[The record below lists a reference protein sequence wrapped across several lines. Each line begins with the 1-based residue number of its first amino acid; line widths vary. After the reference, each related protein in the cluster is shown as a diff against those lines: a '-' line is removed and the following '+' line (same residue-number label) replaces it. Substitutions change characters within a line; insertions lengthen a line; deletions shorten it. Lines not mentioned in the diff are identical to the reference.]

1 MPSTNGILNFKYGLQ
16 AKYDALT
23 KDLNTVYF
31 TTDEQRLFVGETEYT
46 RPVQHGTE
54 LPAAFLPPDSLFV
67 LENGTARTL
76 YFSKDG
82 ASWEIIAKLP
92 ATITGGVF
100 GSNTAGAV
108 GFGDS
113 IKIPKVT
120 VDDRGFI
127 TAAEDV
133 TITLPEQPADI
144 KNTVTVTGDGNAITT
159 AAFDDA
165 GHALTLTKGETFA
178 TKQELTD
185 AVGKITS
192 FEIDSNG
199 GVGYD
204 SLPALKKAHPTG
216 TAGVFYLVKNT
227 DATDGNAFVEYFWTG
242 TAYEMAGKFG
252 EVDHSSLAT
261 KQELTD
267 GLAEKVDKTTTVNG
281 QALSGN
287 VTITDI
293 TGNAG
298 TADKL
303 KTAVNINGIAFD
315 GSKDIT
321 IDVGPDAL
329 SGLTDTTISDPA
341 NGQGLMYNGT
351 KWVNRALT
359 KSDVGLANVDN
370 TADANKNVASA
381 GKLTTARTIT
391 FAGDDATGSVEFDG
405 SKDVSVTLTVD
416 HATKA
421 DQDGAGN
428 VISATYATKAEL
440 TNSALK
446 WGTF

>member
-1 MPSTNGILNFKYGLQ
+1 MPATNGILNFKYGLQ
-16 AKYDALT
+16 AKYDALS
-23 KDLNTVYF
+23 KDPNTVYF

-46 RPVQHGTE
+46 RPVQHGTG
-54 LPAAFLPPDSLFV
+54 LPSSFLPPDSLFV

-82 ASWEIIAKLP
+82 ASWEMIAKLP

-100 GSNTAGAV
+100 GANTAGAV
-108 GFGDS
+108 GFGGS

-120 VDDRGFI
+120 VDDRGFV

-133 TITLPEQPADI
+133 TITLPEKPADI
-144 KNTVTVTGDGNAITT
+144 KNTVTVTGSGNAVT
-159 AAFDDA
+159 AAVFDSA

-178 TKQELTD
+178 TKKELTD

-204 SLPALKKAHPTG
+204 TLAALKAAHTTG
-216 TAGVFYLVKNT
+216 TAGVFYLVKNP
-227 DATDGNAFVEYFWTG
+227 DATDDNAFVEYFWTG

-261 KQELTD
+261 KKELTD
-267 GLAEKVDKTTTVNG
+267 GLAKKVDKTTTVNG

-287 VTITDI
+287 VTITNI
-293 TGNAG
+293 AGNAG

-303 KTAVNINGIAFD
+303 KTAVTINGVAFD
-315 GSKDIT
+315 GSKNIT

-381 GKLTTARTIT
+381 GKLTTPRTIS
-391 FAGDDATGSVEFDG
+391 FAGNDATGSVEFDG
-405 SKDVSVTLTVD
+405 SKNVSVTLTVA

-428 VISATYATKAEL
+428 VISATYATKDEL

>member
-1 MPSTNGILNFKYGLQ
+1 MPATNGILNFKYGLQ
-16 AKYDALT
+16 AKYDALS

-46 RPVQHGTE
+46 RPVQHGTQ
-54 LPAAFLPPDSLFV
+54 LPATFLPPDSLFV

-82 ASWEIIAKLP
+82 ASWEMIAKLP

-108 GFGDS
+108 DFGGS

-120 VDDRGFI
+120 VDDRGFV

-133 TITLPEQPADI
+133 TITLPEKPADI
-144 KNTVTVTGDGNAITT
+144 KNSVTVAGDGNAIT
-159 AAFDDA
+159 AAEFDAA

-199 GVGYD
+199 GAGYD
-204 SLPALKKAHPTG
+204 SLAALEAAHKTG
-216 TAGVFYLVKNT
+216 TAGVFYLVKNP
-227 DATDGNAFVEYFWTG
+227 DASDDNAFVEYFWTG

-261 KQELTD
+261 KTELTE
-267 GLAEKVDKTTTVNG
+267 GLDKKVDKTTTVNG

-303 KTAVNINGIAFD
+303 KTSVNINGVAFD

-321 IDVGPDAL
+321 IDVGPDTLAD
-329 SGLTDTTISDPA
+329 LTDTTISSPT

-351 KWVNRALT
+351 KWVNRSLA

-381 GKLTTARTIT
+381 AKLTTARTIT
-391 FAGDDATGSVEFDG
+391 FAGDDATGSIEFDG
-405 SKDVSVTLTVD
+405 SKDVSVTLTVA

-428 VISATYATKAEL
+428 VISTTYATKDEL

>member
-1 MPSTNGILNFKYGLQ
+1 MVFKQNMMRL
-16 AKYDALT
+16 KL
-23 KDLNTVYF
+23 DLNTVYF

-46 RPVQHGTE
+46 RPVQHGTD
-54 LPAAFLPPDSLFV
+54 LPANFLPPDSLFV

-82 ASWEIIAKLP
+82 ASWEMIAKLP

-100 GSNTAGAV
+100 GANTAGAV
-108 GFGDS
+108 GFGGS

-120 VDDRGFI
+120 VDDRGFV

-133 TITLPEQPADI
+133 TITLPEKPADI
-144 KNTVTVTGDGNAITT
+144 KNTVTVTGSGNAVT
-159 AAFDDA
+159 AAVFDNA

-178 TKQELTD
+178 TKKELTD

-204 SLPALKKAHPTG
+204 TLAALKAAHTTG
-216 TAGVFYLVKNT
+216 TAGVFYLVKNP
-227 DATDGNAFVEYFWTG
+227 DATDDNAFVEYFWTG

-261 KQELTD
+261 KKELTD
-267 GLAEKVDKTTTVNG
+267 GLAKKVDKTTTVNG

-287 VTITDI
+287 VTITNI
-293 TGNAG
+293 AGNAG

-303 KTAVNINGIAFD
+303 KTAVTINGVAFD
-315 GSKDIT
+315 GSKNIT

-381 GKLTTARTIT
+381 GKLTTPRTIS
-391 FAGDDATGSVEFDG
+391 FAGNDATGSVSFDG
-405 SKDVSVTLTVD
+405 SKDVSVTLTVA

-428 VISATYATKAEL
+428 VISSTYATKAEL

>member
-1 MPSTNGILNFKYGLQ
+1 MPATNGILNFKYGLQ

-46 RPVQHGTE
+46 RPVQHGDS
-54 LPAAFLPPDSLFV
+54 LPSAFLPPDSLFV

-82 ASWEIIAKLP
+82 ASWEMIAKLP

-100 GSNTAGAV
+100 GANTAGAV
-108 GFGDS
+108 DFGGS

-120 VDDRGFI
+120 VDDRGFV

-144 KNTVTVTGDGNAITT
+144 KNTVTVTGDGNAITS
-159 AAFDDA
+159 ANFDTA

-178 TKQELTD
+178 TKKELTD

-199 GVGYD
+199 GAGYD
-204 SLPALKKAHPTG
+204 SLAALEAAHETG
-216 TAGVFYLVKNT
+216 TAGVFYLVKNP

-267 GLAEKVDKTTTVNG
+267 GLAEKVDKTITVNG
-281 QALSGN
+281 QALSSN

-303 KTAVNINGIAFD
+303 KTAVNINGVAFD
-315 GSKDIT
+315 GSKNIT

-329 SGLTDTTISDPA
+329 SDLTDTTISDPA

-351 KWVNRALT
+351 KWVNRAIT

-391 FAGDDATGSVEFDG
+391 FEGDDATGSVEFDG
-405 SKDVSVTLTVD
+405 SKDVSVTLAVA

-421 DQDGAGN
+421 DQDGSGN
-428 VISATYATKAEL
+428 VISATYATKDEL

>member
-1 MPSTNGILNFKYGLQ
+1 MPATNGILNFKYGLQ
-16 AKYDALT
+16 SKYDVLT

-31 TTDEQRLFVGETEYT
+31 TTDAQRLFVGETEYT

-144 KNTVTVTGDGNAITT
+144 KNTVTVTGDGNAVTT
-159 AAFDDA
+159 AVFDDA

-178 TKQELTD
+178 TKKELTD

-204 SLPALKKAHPTG
+204 TLAALQAAHTTG
-216 TAGVFYLVKNT
+216 TAGVFYLVKNP

-287 VTITDI
+287 VTISDI

-303 KTAVNINGIAFD
+303 KTAVNINGVAFD

-321 IDVGPDAL
+321 IDVDPDAL

-405 SKDVSVTLTVD
+405 SKDVSVTLTVA

-421 DQDGAGN
+421 DQDGEGN
-428 VISATYATKAEL
+428 VISAKYATKDEL

>member
-1 MPSTNGILNFKYGLQ
+1 MPATNGVLNFKYGLQ
-16 AKYDALT
+16 AKYNALD

-46 RPVQHGTE
+46 RPVQHGNS
-54 LPAAFLPPDSLFV
+54 LPSAFLPPDSLFV

-82 ASWEIIAKLP
+82 ASWEMIAKLP
-92 ATITGGVF
+92 AAITGGVF
-100 GSNTAGAV
+100 GANTTGALD
-108 GFGDS
+108 FGDT
-113 IKIPKVT
+113 IKVPKVT
-120 VDDRGFI
+120 IDDRGFV

-133 TITLPEQPADI
+133 TITLPDKPADI
-144 KNTVTVTGDGNAITT
+144 KNTVTVSGNGNAIT
-159 AAFDDA
+159 AATIDEA
-165 GHALTLTKGETFA
+165 GHAITFTKGETFA

-199 GVGYD
+199 GTGYA
-204 SLPALKKAHPTG
+204 SLDALKKAHATG
-216 TAGVFYLVKNT
+216 TAGVFYLVVNP
-227 DATDGNAFVEYFWTG
+227 DATDDNAFVEYFWTG

-303 KTAVNINGIAFD
+303 KTAVTINGVSFD
-315 GSKDIT
+315 GSKNIT
-321 IDVGPDAL
+321 IDVGPDTLA
-329 SGLTDTTISDPA
+329 GLTDTTITGAA

-351 KWVNRALT
+351 KWVNRAIT
-359 KSDVGLANVDN
+359 KSDVGLGNVDN

-391 FAGDDATGSVEFDG
+391 FEGDDATGSVDFDG
-405 SKDVSVTLTVD
+405 SEDVSVTLAVA

-421 DQDGAGN
+421 DQDGNGN
-428 VISATYATKAEL
+428 VITATYATKDEL

>member
-1 MPSTNGILNFKYGLQ
+1 MPATNGILNFKYGLQ

-144 KNTVTVTGDGNAITT
+144 QNTVTVTGDGNAITT
-159 AAFDDA
+159 AVFDDA

-204 SLPALKKAHPTG
+204 SLAALKETHTTG
-216 TAGVFYLVKNT
+216 TAGVFYLVKNP

-242 TAYEMAGKFG
+242 TDYEMAGKFG

-261 KQELTD
+261 KKELTD
-267 GLAEKVDKTTTVNG
+267 GLAEKVDKTITVNG

-287 VTITDI
+287 VTISDI

-303 KTAVNINGIAFD
+303 KTAVNINGVAFD

-329 SGLTDTTISDPA
+329 AGLTDTTISDPA

-391 FAGDDATGSVEFDG
+391 FAGDDATGSVDFDG
-405 SKDVSVTLTVD
+405 SEDVSVTLTVA

-428 VISATYATKAEL
+428 VISATYATKDEL

-446 WGTF
+446 WGAF